1 MLNQFFSSPLFLGLV
16 ATAFILYVV
25 TLIHIN
31 LKLSKKKRR
40 KNQKKAKVSNPKSDS
55 KTVTDFCLN
64 RYHCRDCKHEFLG
77 LNEKSCPKCGSTDI
91 YDTAKGQYLGFLE
104 DKTKLLR
111 KHVTFTI
118 PNNCL
123 HCNFLVK
130 CQNLKSKKGWRK
142 LLSCIV
148 VFAFFMS
155 MFNSS
160 LVLADVKEDLIAE
173 TPLTVFGEHEWVHV
187 SVGGNHAGSVAWEGY
202 GEDVQLVFYAY
213 NDNGLSFDQFV
224 IEANISYYDPFN
236 KFYVYWGGKIS
247 GEDKILLKF
256 YSFLGQT
263 TTLVEPFA
271 GEAPHYG
278 RPGTR
283 VKKNVITGENEIFDV
298 FGAND
303 IHLCSFEWS
312 FISVSNN
319 ITNVTQSI
327 PSLIVYDPDGDKY
340 DTKVLSATM
349 LPLIEYFDMVGFMVD
364 TMGPD
369 YVKWVLYS
377 DQSLRVAINQGFE
390 DQSLPSFSV
399 DPVSLRVEPSERV
412 TVSFVLPEGITEYE
426 GSWESR
432 SVRDYVELLSDEVY
446 ADGEHVVE
454 FRFLES
460 AKNKR
465 FTVEVSCEKYGTSYS
480 GSAMV
485 EVVPSAWE
493 SIVPGVIVLGFII
506 VGCFFGLRWLIRQKR
521 EDASAQEVTSEV
533 LHQ

>member
-1 MLNQFFSSPLFLGLV
+1 LNKKKAMLYATGAFAAFMLVIAVFALTASFTFVQGLV

-55 KTVTDFCLN
+55 KITDFC
-64 RYHCRDCKHEFLG
+64 DK
-77 LNEKSCPKCGSTDI
+77 
-91 YDTAKGQYLGFLE
+91 AKGQYLGFLE
-104 DKTKLLR
+104 DKIKLLGKR
-111 KHVTFTI
+111 VTFTI
-118 PNNCL
+118 PSNCL
-123 HCNFLVK
+123 HCSFLVK
-130 CQNLKSKKGWRK
+130 CQNLKSRSWLKK
-142 LLSCIV
+142 LLGA
-148 VFAFFMS
+148 VFVLTVCSS
-155 MFNSS
+155 MFSS
-160 LVLADVKEDLIAE
+160 GLVLADERDDLIAE

-187 SVGGNHAGSVAWEGY
+187 NVGGEHAGSVAWEGY
-202 GEDVQLVFYAY
+202 DENVQLVFYAY
-213 NDNGLSFDQFV
+213 SDSGLSFDQFV

-236 KFYVYWGGKIS
+236 KFYVYWGGEIS
-247 GEDKILLKF
+247 GEGKILLKF

-271 GEAPHYG
+271 GETPHYG

-303 IHLCSFEWS
+303 VHLCSFEWS
-312 FISVSNN
+312 FVSVSNN

-349 LPLIEYFDMVGFMVD
+349 LPLIEYYDMVGFMVD
-364 TMGPD
+364 SMGSD
-369 YVKWVLYS
+369 YVKWILYS
-377 DQSLRVAINQGFE
+377 DDPLQVRLNQGFGAK
-390 DQSLPSFSV
+390 SLPKFRV

-446 ADGEHVVE
+446 ADGEHEIV
-454 FRFLES
+454 FKFLES

-480 GSAMV
+480 GSAVV
-485 EVVPSAWE
+485 EVGPPAWE
-493 SIVPGVIVLGFII
+493 SIVDAVLVLGFII